1 MTVRSLVLLVSDGNL
16 DTSILIVVLDPVVLG
31 SAAEV

>member
-1 MTVRSLVLLVSDGNL
+1 VIVRPLVLLVSDGNL
-16 DTSILIVVLDPVVLG
+16 DTRIFIVVLDPVILG